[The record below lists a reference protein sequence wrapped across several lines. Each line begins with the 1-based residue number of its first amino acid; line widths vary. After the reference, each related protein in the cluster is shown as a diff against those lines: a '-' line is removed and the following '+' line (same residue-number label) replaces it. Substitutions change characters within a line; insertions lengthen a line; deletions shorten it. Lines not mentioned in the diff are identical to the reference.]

1 MIVTMPIRGQGRE
14 RGRRARLLLG
24 GVLALAVAPALRAQ
38 QLAAS
43 GISQP
48 VVQAIPGGESA
59 RLNAALSR
67 LAKDSRD
74 IAALIDAGQASLDL
88 GDFQAAIGFYQ
99 RADAISPGN
108 ARVKAGLAGAFVQAE
123 DPLSAIPLFEEAA
136 KAGPLDADRLA
147 DRALAYDLVGDS
159 ISAQQFYRQ
168 ALAAKPEPSPS
179 HAAPEPGWR
188 PAHGRYVAPA

>member
-88 GDFQAAIGFYQ
+88 GD
-99 RADAISPGN
+99 
-108 ARVKAGLAGAFVQAE
+108 VQA
-123 DPLSAIPLFEEAA
+123 
-136 KAGPLDADRLA
+136 G
-147 DRALAYDLVGDS
+147 S
-159 ISAQQFYRQ
+159 ISGPTR
-168 ALAAKPEPSPS
+168 L
-179 HAAPEPGWR
+179 R
-188 PAHGRYVAPA
+188 PAMAKSRAASPQPTFRPKIR